1 MSLRKLTLEVE
12 GLKVTVEGLTSSGSQ
27 QQPPS
32 GLQSIRLNHPRSST
46 ASSFDLVS
54 EPGNSEAA
62 YPQEPPLPVPF
73 FAEDPTPLVG
83 LGSPGS
89 LSTAPHQP
97 AGSIPALA
105 SGRSG
110 YNRSLL
116 PLSPPSSQPSTSQV
130 PEYPLQGA
138 TAPSG
143 LDQPPIPGH
152 LLDLG
157 RRLTSHSGFSGEDRC
172 RRAWTAGWQARL
184 VLTDRVRFPSA
195 TPPIGLR
202 NQYYCILR
210 SSGAEAPVVCRTYKA
225 FIAITGPLSEGD
237 SVTHAFASES
247 EARIYF
253 AGAGLRFPG
262 HEL

>member
-1 MSLRKLTLEVE
+1 MVCWVSGSGLLEVSQLASRAPRSFRKEGSQPHGRQVPLWAPGRGKDCRDTWMSLRKLTLEVE

-143 LDQPPIPGH
+143 LDQPPS
-152 LLDLG
+152 LD
-157 RRLTSHSGFSGEDRC
+157 TF
-172 RRAWTAGWQARL
+172 W
-184 VLTDRVRFPSA
+184 
-195 TPPIGLR
+195 I
-202 NQYYCILR
+202 
-210 SSGAEAPVVCRTYKA
+210 
-225 FIAITGPLSEGD
+225 
-237 SVTHAFASES
+237 
-247 EARIYF
+247 
-253 AGAGLRFPG
+253 
-262 HEL
+262 